1 MNEKIKTSL
10 VVMFYSLLAGI
21 CMALF
26 TQIEGFVKFIFSLL
40 ALYIGV
46 RYFRR
51 FETVGMRVLFIVLTL
66 VFTFITILS
75 IVVYT
80 FQLENPELLNG
91 AQ

>member
-1 MNEKIKTSL
+1 MNETVKTSL
-10 VVMFYSLLAGI
+10 VVMFYSLLTGI

-26 TQIEGFVKFIFSLL
+26 TQIEGFVKFLFSLL
-40 ALYIGV
+40 ALYIGI

-51 FETVGMRVLFIVLTL
+51 FETVGMRVLYIVLAL

-80 FQLENPELLNG
+80 FQQQHPELF
-91 AQ
+91 Q